1 MLTEILMSLFALD
14 SFRLW
19 RRATTYPRIDHQIC
33 GDEAPALLAD
43 YKVISAPG
51 VTLPQKMT
59 WQAVQWADDEGVL
72 VADLIPA
79 GLPSDRLLALLYQ
92 RHPTDFAQQPFA
104 SGVSAGVAALVHVSV
119 LELSPAPSYE
129 GLSDHEAMLT
139 WIKYA
144 KSLKRFAPW
153 ESALLYLDH
162 WKLSDTEQAAVLGSY
177 QTRASILS
185 ALYGASVDQVK
196 WATPII
202 LSLMAYLIWTQA
214 FWGSITLILWMLQPI
229 LILSGSKFKTNAI
242 QYALLRPFYELY
254 HWSSTFKAPKT
265 TEQSNLDQLK
275 ASYQQEIS
283 QGTERFF
290 QSERQTCPICEKNQ
304 LVEHLVVP
312 DFYQLKPGRFKLD
325 RCIACDHIFQN
336 PQLNLDGLSFYYRD
350 FYDGLGEQG
359 MDMVFGATE
368 TSYRQRVA
376 MVRAHGSPRH
386 WLDVGGGHGH
396 FALIAKHLLPQT
408 KFDVLDLSESV
419 EIAQQR
425 AWCDQGIRGLFT
437 ELAPSL
443 SGKYDGISM
452 SHYLEHTPDP
462 LAELDAC
469 AKVLDEGGML
479 MIEIPDPQSKLG
491 RSLSRLWLP
500 WFQPQ
505 HLHFMNTGNL
515 SSELQKRGFEVHEI
529 DRSEAHQS
537 VDFFF
542 VAIILLQIIAP
553 DPNAPWRPQ
562 YSEAQKALLSLW
574 RLLASLTFMPIIL
587 LGVILDKLCRPI
599 LARPGLSNTLRLL
612 AIKEGKE
619 TKESN

>member
-19 RRATTYPRIDHQIC
+19 RRATTYPRIDHQVC
-33 GDEAPALLAD
+33 SGEEPALLAD

-51 VTLPQKMT
+51 VTVPKTVL

-79 GLPSDRLLALLYQ
+79 DLPADRLLALMYQ

-104 SGVSAGVAALVHVSV
+104 SGMSAGVAALVHVSV
-119 LELSPAPSYE
+119 LNLSPAPNYE
-129 GLSDHEAMLT
+129 GQSEYEAILT

-153 ESALLYLDH
+153 ESALLYIDH
-162 WKLSDTEQAAVLGSY
+162 WSLSAQEQNIVLGGY
-177 QTRASILS
+177 KRRASILS
-185 ALYGASVDQVK
+185 ELYGSSVDQVK
-196 WATPII
+196 WATPIVLLL
-202 LSLMAYLIWTQA
+202 LSYLVWSEPL
-214 FWGSITLILWMLQPI
+214 WGGLTLVLWMLQPFI
-229 LILSGSKFKTNAI
+229 ILSGSQFKSNAI
-242 QYALLRPFYELY
+242 QYSLLRPFYELY
-254 HWSSTFKAPKT
+254 HWSSTLQARSENELHDLK
-265 TEQSNLDQLK
+265 QLK
-275 ASYQQEIS
+275 EHYQQDIS
-283 QGTERFF
+283 DGIDRFF
-290 QSERQTCPICEKNQ
+290 QAELKECPICNHTD
-304 LVEHLVVP
+304 LIEHLVVP
-312 DFYQLKPGRFKLD
+312 DFYQLKPGQFKLD
-325 RCIACDHIFQN
+325 RCSNCDHIFQN
-336 PQLNLDGLSFYYRD
+336 PQLNLDGLNFYYRD

-408 KFDVLDLSESV
+408 SFDVLDLSESV
-419 EIAQQR
+419 EIAEQR

-443 SGKYDGISM
+443 IGKYDGISM

-469 AKVLDEGGML
+469 AQVLDQGGML
-479 MIEIPDPQSKLG
+479 MIEIPDPQSKVG

-505 HLHFMNTGNL
+505 HLHFMNTENL
-515 SSELQKRGFEVHEI
+515 SVELQKRGFEVHEV

-542 VAIILLQIIAP
+542 VTIILLQMIAP

-562 YSEAQKALLSLW
+562 YSESQKALLSLW
-574 RLLASLTFMPIIL
+574 RVIASLAFIPLIL
-587 LGVILDKLCRPI
+587 LGVILDKLARPI
-599 LARPGLSNTLRLL
+599 LTRPGLSNTLRLL
-612 AIKEGKE
+612 AIKETAHQAKV
-619 TKESN
+619 